1 MPKPDKETLF
11 QDILKTL
18 EKVGEDWEFS
28 GEITLDTCLLED
40 LELESI
46 DVVVLGEFLEEQFG
60 QSFPF
65 TEYFTELAQQDI
77 SDISISDL
85 VNFIDAH
92 FETA

>member
-1 MPKPDKETLF
+1 MAKPDKDTIF
-11 QDILKTL
+11 KDILTTL

-28 GEITLDTCLLED
+28 DEITLDTFLLED

-46 DVVVLGEFLEEQFG
+46 DIVVLGEFLEEHYG

-65 TEYFTELAQQDI
+65 TEYITERAQQDV
-77 SDISISDL
+77 SDFTIGDM
-85 VNFIDAH
+85 VDFIYSH

>member
-1 MPKPDKETLF
+1 MARPDKDTIF
-11 QDILKTL
+11 KDILETL

-28 GEITLDTCLLED
+28 DEITLKTCLLED

-46 DVVVLGEFLEEQFG
+46 DVVVLGEFLEEHYD

-85 VNFIDAH
+85 VEFIYSN